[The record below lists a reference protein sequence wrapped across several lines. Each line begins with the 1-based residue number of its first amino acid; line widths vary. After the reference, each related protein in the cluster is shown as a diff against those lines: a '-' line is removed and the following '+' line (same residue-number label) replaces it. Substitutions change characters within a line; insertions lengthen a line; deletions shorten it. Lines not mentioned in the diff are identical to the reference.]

1 MLESSFDQTVM
12 AASIQHAMLLS
23 HSHLTL
29 NTCRRTFNK
38 FTNNPYHSY
47 SRAIRNCRKLIQNRV
62 TRPSQAKIS
71 NALNL
76 RSFSQATDD
85 SDSNNCPRG
94 LVPWQKKEFTNILP
108 PAYNPEYV
116 EAIWY
121 KWWEQKGFHQPQ
133 PIQDA
138 VKKRRFVICLP
149 PPNVTGSLHLGH
161 ALTCSIQDAIVRW
174 YRMQGHQVLWVPGLD
189 HAGIATQVI
198 IEKWLWKKKGCT
210 KHDIG
215 REKFL
220 EEVWKWKIE
229 KENTIYE
236 QMKRLGASLDW
247 TRHFFTMDQNLSKAI
262 NEAFIRLHDEGLIYR
277 KKCLVNWSCV
287 LKSAISDV
295 EIEMLQLKGKT
306 KLEIPGYAKKVQF
319 GTLTSFAYPVVGTDE
334 KIIVATTRPETI
346 FGDVAVAVHPEDSR
360 YQHLHGAL
368 LQHPF
373 SDRKIP
379 VIADEFVDKEF
390 GEGAV
395 KLTPCHDQTDYE
407 VCERHGLPISF
418 SIIDDSGLMCN
429 VGAPFEGMKRFDARK
444 AVVKSLKQKDLYHG
458 TINHSMMLPVCSRSK
473 DVIEPLL
480 MDQWFLNCK
489 TMATKATQ
497 AVTNNLLCF
506 IPDYYD
512 SIWFHWLQNIRDW
525 CISRQLWWGHQIPAY
540 FATTTPSPQLST
552 SSSTGIWVS
561 ARNQEEALA
570 KASEKLSVPKE
581 QITLKQD
588 EDVLDTWF
596 SSALLPFS
604 VFGWPEKTI
613 DYESFYPTDLL
624 ETGSDILFFWV
635 ARMVMLGQKLTGQLP
650 FDKILLHGII
660 RDSEGRK
667 MSKSQGNVID
677 PLNVIYGAS
686 LKDLQNQLD
695 SSVLDQKEIE
705 HCKKE
710 QHKNFP
716 HGIPQCGADAL
727 RFTLCSYNFKLQTI
741 NIQMDHIKSSKFFCN
756 KIWQASRFI
765 HLNQEDSFTPKR
777 PFALSGHESAIDK
790 WILSVLTET
799 THYCDPKFRNY
810 DLQLVTNSL
819 RKFWIQN
826 FCDIYLESVKPIL
839 KNGSE
844 EEKETVN
851 QVLHFCLETYL
862 KAISPFMPYLS
873 EELYQQLMQRSGHFD
888 VSVCSAAYPNPKDFT
903 WRNPFIEEDMNIVQD
918 LCSQALFLRKE
929 FSLTKAKGN
938 VFISSSNEILLDRL
952 SQNYSVPIST
962 LSRSASVNFIYGIL
976 NIPHGCV
983 SSKTVADTCQVH
995 LSLQGLV
1002 DPVIELNKLT
1012 KKVEK
1017 VLKELEKIAASM
1029 NRDLRNN
1036 ELVDEKK
1043 IKAVENLNS
1052 ELDRLQNYV
1061 SVLEKLE
1068 P

>member
-1 MLESSFDQTVM
+1 M

-29 NTCRRTFNK
+29 NTCRRTLNNL
-38 FTNNPYHSY
+38 TNNRYHSY
-47 SRAIRNCRKLIQNRV
+47 SRTIRNCRKLIQNRA
-62 TRPSQAKIS
+62 TRPCQAKIS
-71 NALNL
+71 SVLNL
-76 RSFSQATDD
+76 RYFSQATDD
-85 SDSNNCPRG
+85 SDSNDCPRG
-94 LVPWQKKEFTNILP
+94 LVPWQKKEITGTLP

-116 EAIWY
+116 EAVWY
-121 KWWEQKGFHQPQ
+121 KWWEEKGFHQPQ

-174 YRMQGHQVLWVPGLD
+174 NRMQGHQVLWLPGLD

-198 IEKWLWKKKGCT
+198 IEKWLWQKKGCT
-210 KHDIG
+210 KHDLG

-220 EEVWKWKIE
+220 EEVWKWKTE
-229 KENTIYE
+229 KGNAIYE

-247 TRHFFTMDQNLSKAI
+247 TRQSFTMDQNLSKAV

-306 KLEIPGYAKKVQF
+306 KLEIPGYSKKVQF

-334 KIIVATTRPETI
+334 KIIVATTRPETV

-429 VGAPFEGMKRFDARK
+429 VGAPFEGMKRFDARQ

-489 TMATKATQ
+489 EMATKATQ
-497 AVTNNLLCF
+497 AVTNHLLCF

-540 FATTTPSPQLST
+540 FATTTPSPQQST

-561 ARNQEEALA
+561 GRNQDEALA

-581 QITLKQD
+581 HITLKQD

-604 VFGWPEKTI
+604 VFGWPEKTV
-613 DYESFYPTDLL
+613 DFESFYPTNLL
-624 ETGSDILFFWV
+624 ETGHDILFFWV

-660 RDSEGRK
+660 RDSDGRK

-677 PLNVIYGAS
+677 PLNVINGIS
-686 LKDLQNQLD
+686 LKDLQSQLD
-695 SSVLDQKEIE
+695 NSVLDKKEIE

-710 QHKNFP
+710 QYKNFP

-799 THYCDPKFRNY
+799 IHYCDPKFRNY

-826 FCDIYLESVKPIL
+826 FCDIYLESVKPVL
-839 KNGSE
+839 KNGSA

-873 EELYQQLMQRSGHFD
+873 EELYQQLMQRSGHSD
-888 VSVCSAAYPNPKDFT
+888 VSVCNAAYPNPKDFI
-903 WRNPFIEEDMNIVQD
+903 WRNQFIEEDMNIVQD

-938 VFISSSNEILLDRL
+938 IFISSSNEILLDRL

-983 SSKTVADTCQVH
+983 SSKAVADTCQVH